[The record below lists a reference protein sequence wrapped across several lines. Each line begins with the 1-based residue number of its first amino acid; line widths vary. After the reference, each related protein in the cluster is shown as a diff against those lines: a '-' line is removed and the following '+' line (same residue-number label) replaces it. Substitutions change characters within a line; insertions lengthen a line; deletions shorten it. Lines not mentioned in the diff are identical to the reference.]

1 VDAYG
6 GLRLGTRGS
15 VIISILILLLVSC
28 VSCSEDE
35 TRVTGKYMAQTGDGE
50 QSMTVL
56 LELGEDGT
64 GSWAI
69 EEDHVKFKWE
79 TRGEEILFHTRSGG
93 VIVGKIGKEAVEIYL
108 PGVGIHSFRK
118 IRR

>member
-1 VDAYG
+1 M
-6 GLRLGTRGS
+6 
-15 VIISILILLLVSC
+15 IITVLILFLLSC
-28 VSCSEDE
+28 GSCSKDE
-35 TRVTGKYMAQTGDGE
+35 SGVTGKYMAQTGEGE

-64 GSWAI
+64 GSWAT

-79 TRGEEILFHTRSGG
+79 IRGEEILFHTRSGG
-93 VIVGKIGKEAVEIYL
+93 VIAGKIGEEAIDIYL
-108 PGVGIHSFRK
+108 SGVGFHSFRK